1 MIRRSTGVWILGD
14 LADDDRSHGMG
25 VVVEYA
31 GATGKPGWVNPEGGL
46 LGTKEFGKGT
56 ASRRPQ
62 GLQSV
67 DDHRRGLPHGHHDPD
82 VSPSKGPS
90 LPGAHAQCER

>member
-46 LGTKEFGKGT
+46 LVDRVNE
-56 ASRRPQ
+56 S
-62 GLQSV
+62 LEV
-67 DDHRRGLPHGHHDPD
+67 DDGTT
-82 VSPSKGPS
+82 
-90 LPGAHAQCER
+90 